1 MGRGDGPKFSLVAAL
16 EQSVQAYPAQ
26 IAADLWH
33 HYHGLDLR
41 DLYRPHG
48 GTSGLTYRLLGVLL
62 AQLPGESAYKTALRD
77 AIPDDELA
85 ELASK
90 PSDGHGPWS
99 RLALLVADEI
109 DELRMLRRDIV
120 KVLGGE
126 LKGDFVPYPRPGV
139 GARRRKPRN
148 PNAAAIVA
156 AIAEEHARL
165 HGYWVEP
172 DAG

>member
-1 MGRGDGPKFSLVAAL
+1 
-16 EQSVQAYPAQ
+16 
-26 IAADLWH
+26 
-33 HYHGLDLR
+33 
-41 DLYRPHG
+41 
-48 GTSGLTYRLLGVLL
+48 VLL

-85 ELASK
+85 ELAGK

>member
-1 MGRGDGPKFSLVAAL
+1 
-16 EQSVQAYPAQ
+16 
-26 IAADLWH
+26 
-33 HYHGLDLR
+33 
-41 DLYRPHG
+41 
-48 GTSGLTYRLLGVLL
+48 LTYRLLGVLL

-85 ELASK
+85 DLVGK
-90 PSDGHGPWS
+90 PENGHGPWS

-109 DELRMLRRDIV
+109 DELRHAA
-120 KVLGGE
+120 
-126 LKGDFVPYPRPGV
+126 PRHCQ
-139 GARRRKPRN
+139 GARRRVEGRLRAVPESRGDGDA
-148 PNAAAIVA
+148 PAPTQPARGVDHR